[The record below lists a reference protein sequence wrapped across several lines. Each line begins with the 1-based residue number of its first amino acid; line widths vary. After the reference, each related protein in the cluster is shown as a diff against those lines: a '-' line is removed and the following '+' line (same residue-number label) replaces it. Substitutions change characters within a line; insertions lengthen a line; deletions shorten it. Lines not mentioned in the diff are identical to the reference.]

1 MFTSTAYP
9 PSDMFGQHHATLA
22 PFADAASGSYM
33 PTILADGMIKGNPV
47 VFINDAFLALTG
59 RARETILDRPL
70 LDLFGDTA
78 DLYTL
83 ALFQATIANH
93 RNGLWQMKLARE
105 NDTTFLGVVYLSPIT
120 DETNKI
126 IAHSVNIFDLASL
139 ICISKDRE
147 SIFPGIYDK
156 APGFIAISSG
166 KDHTFEYANTSYK
179 NFVGRADLIGRT
191 VADAL
196 PEIVDQKII
205 AILDEVY
212 RTGIP
217 FCASDLP
224 ISIWHPGL
232 QRTEQ
237 RWIDVLY
244 QHVRDQEG
252 AIIGLF
258 CEGHDVTDL
267 HEANETIAAL
277 QMKMIHVSR
286 VNAMGTM
293 AAMLAHELNQPL
305 TAISNYLGGTRSVG
319 GRESDFSRLN
329 MALDGIKEASER
341 AAGIVNHLRQLT
353 KHQKPGQEPFNLR
366 EAVDECIRLVRS
378 SCRAEIE
385 FDNQVASDMI
395 MTADRVKIQQVLI
408 NLLKNGGEALAE
420 SEHALVIVS
429 AVRDEHN
436 LTVSVTD
443 TGTGIPMEVAAT
455 MFSWTES
462 TKDDGMGIGLSICR
476 TIVELYRGSIWLERT
491 GPNGTEF
498 RFSLPLPAGSE
509 SEGPR
514 PASAL

>member
-1 MFTSTAYP
+1 MSKTTTYSR
-9 PSDMFGQHHATLA
+9 SDKFGQYHELLA
-22 PFADAASGSYM
+22 PLADAASGSYM
-33 PTILADGMIKGNPV
+33 PTILSDSTIGGNTV
-47 VFINDAFLALTG
+47 VFVNDAFLAMTG
-59 RARETILDRPL
+59 RERDTILGRPL
-70 LDLFGDTA
+70 LDLFGDA
-78 DLYTL
+78 GDAYTL

-105 NDTTFLGVVYLSPIT
+105 NHTTFLGVIYLSPIT
-120 DETNKI
+120 DETSKV

-179 NFVGRADLIGRT
+179 DFVGRADLIGKT
-191 VADAL
+191 AAEAL
-196 PEIVDQKII
+196 PEIVDQGII
-205 AILDEVY
+205 AILDDVFQ
-212 RTGIP
+212 TGIP
-217 FCASDLP
+217 FSASDMP

-244 QHVRDQEG
+244 QHVRDQGG

-267 HEANETIAAL
+267 HEANEAIAAL
-277 QMKMIHVSR
+277 QTKMVHVSR

-293 AAMLAHELNQPL
+293 AATLAHELNQPL
-305 TAISNYLGGTRSVG
+305 TAISNYLAGTRPG
-319 GRESDFSRLN
+319 GARESDLGRLI

-353 KHQKPGQEPFNLR
+353 KHQKPSQEPFNLR

-385 FDNQVASDMI
+385 FDNQVADDVI

-408 NLLKNGGEALAE
+408 NLLKNGCEAPADAE
-420 SEHALVIVS
+420 QAEVIVS
-429 AVRDEHN
+429 AVQDDTKI
-436 LTVSVTD
+436 TVSVTD
-443 TGTGIPMEVAAT
+443 TGPGVSPEAAET
-455 MFSWTES
+455 MFSWTET

-476 TIVELYRGSIWLERT
+476 TIVELYRGSIWLEKT
-491 GPNGTEF
+491 GPDGTKF
-498 RFSLPLPAGSE
+498 RFSVPLPAPAEAASAT
-509 SEGPR
+509 
-514 PASAL
+514 PASAP